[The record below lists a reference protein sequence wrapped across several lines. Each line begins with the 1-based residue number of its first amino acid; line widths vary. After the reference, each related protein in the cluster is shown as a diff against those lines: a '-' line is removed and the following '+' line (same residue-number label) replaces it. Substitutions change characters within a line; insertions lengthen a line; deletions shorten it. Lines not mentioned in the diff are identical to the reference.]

1 MRRLFILIVLTIAVF
16 AISRAIYVFQDTA
29 VFWKEIEGSY
39 SLKNGERIVYAEGG
53 KWWLERAAVSWDD
66 VLKKVKLTLV
76 EELPKGGLNLIS
88 SSPLVLRGEDGTF
101 YVYMSKLGKWFSFK
115 WDGNFESVVKT
126 DGKIKALMAC
136 PGNWS
141 ALYTLKGEKELSL
154 TVKVFSKCVDS
165 GHVYL
170 VTGRFEEEKKAAV
183 AAFRAEKGMG
193 AAPPAPA
200 VTKAF
205 ERRIFDIGDLQGLS
219 RGAGV
224 EVFDTFLNSVE
235 RVFTLDFPVSTSTP
249 FEKAVYTL
257 VIENSR
263 GNGLG
268 FSLPDGNVLVF
279 KDMEGESVPVG
290 NFTFKGCEEG
300 DMAYVIENETP
311 SVLGRVVLL
320 NNKRLSNDRFLRTL
334 KIELKNLKDEGVRVL
349 IRLHGNMMELK
360 SSDVVPE
367 YVSSDEIGFL
377 VDLAPGKEEFQLT
390 VETSW

>member
-1 MRRLFILIVLTIAVF
+1 M
-16 AISRAIYVFQDTA
+16 
-29 VFWKEIEGSY
+29 
-39 SLKNGERIVYAEGG
+39 
-53 KWWLERAAVSWDD
+53 
-66 VLKKVKLTLV
+66 
-76 EELPKGGLNLIS
+76 
-88 SSPLVLRGEDGTF
+88 
-101 YVYMSKLGKWFSFK
+101 
-115 WDGNFESVVKT
+115 
-126 DGKIKALMAC
+126 
-136 PGNWS
+136 
-141 ALYTLKGEKELSL
+141 
-154 TVKVFSKCVDS
+154 KVFSKCVDR

-170 VTGRFEEEKKAAV
+170 VTGRFEEEKKVAV

-205 ERRIFDIGDLQGLS
+205 ERRIFDIGELQGLS

-320 NNKRLSNDRFLRTL
+320 NNRRLSKDRFLRTL

-360 SSDVVPE
+360 SSDVEPE